1 MLNDTQ
7 DQLTN
12 SPSSIWQRA
21 IRYLFEPHQ
30 DITEIGER
38 RQARLVSIIIFVFG
52 FLNLVGAISIFFAN
66 GLTRNGFVLI
76 GLAIVSFTSYTLTRT
91 RYYRVGSYMVTWA
104 LVFTAF
110 GIEDVSRLSI
120 SLFTNLILAFI
131 LASITFPVRYMT
143 FFIVV
148 NNLAIALIPI
158 VYPDFTEVGATLGVF
173 VPFSILTL
181 VAMQHRKNTERDR
194 LTESKQMNHDL
205 TTLSNELEQRVEER
219 TAKLEERARQ
229 LQVVSEVA
237 NAAASIQDPDQ
248 LLEESTSLISN
259 SFGFYHVGIFLLS
272 QSGENAILQ
281 AANSEGGQRML
292 ARNHFLP
299 VDLNSIV
306 GYAAKTQAPRIA
318 RDTGADAVHFTNP
331 DLPET
336 RSEMAV
342 PLKIGARLIGVL
354 DVQSSQKNAF
364 SEDDVAILSTLGNQL
379 AVAIENAR
387 LLSETRRALET
398 AEHTYQRYF
407 SQAWSQFSQK
417 LDVDGYT
424 YQNGSIVP
432 IDVKEEENQEIDTND
447 SKIKIPL
454 MVRGQDIGILEIQP
468 KNKTRNWTT
477 DEVTLLE
484 AAAERAALALESA
497 RLLEDAQ
504 RRASRERTI
513 SEMANKIGSV
523 TNIDS
528 ILKSTVE
535 ELGKHISGTEVS
547 FELNTDLQ
555 GMQ

>member
-143 FFIVV
+143 FFVV
-148 NNLAIALIPI
+148 ANNLAIALIPI

-229 LQVVSEVA
+229 LQPTTS
-237 NAAASIQDPDQ
+237 ASAQ
-248 LLEESTSLISN
+248 L
-259 SFGFYHVGIFLLS
+259 
-272 QSGENAILQ
+272 
-281 AANSEGGQRML
+281 
-292 ARNHFLP
+292 
-299 VDLNSIV
+299 
-306 GYAAKTQAPRIA
+306 
-318 RDTGADAVHFTNP
+318 
-331 DLPET
+331 
-336 RSEMAV
+336 
-342 PLKIGARLIGVL
+342 GARPG
-354 DVQSSQKNAF
+354 A
-364 SEDDVAILSTLGNQL
+364 G
-379 AVAIENAR
+379 
-387 LLSETRRALET
+387 
-398 AEHTYQRYF
+398 
-407 SQAWSQFSQK
+407 
-417 LDVDGYT
+417 
-424 YQNGSIVP
+424 
-432 IDVKEEENQEIDTND
+432 
-447 SKIKIPL
+447 
-454 MVRGQDIGILEIQP
+454 
-468 KNKTRNWTT
+468 
-477 DEVTLLE
+477 
-484 AAAERAALALESA
+484 
-497 RLLEDAQ
+497 
-504 RRASRERTI
+504 AS
-513 SEMANKIGSV
+513 
-523 TNIDS
+523 
-528 ILKSTVE
+528 
-535 ELGKHISGTEVS
+535 GKMHW
-547 FELNTDLQ
+547 
-555 GMQ
+555 